1 MCFLYKMT
9 ITLKTKAE
17 TEKNLRFCFENSR
30 HNTEKF
36 FSENVNDAFPS

>member
-9 ITLKTKAE
+9 IALKTKAE
-17 TEKNLRFCFENSR
+17 TEKISAFVFENSR
-30 HNTEKF
+30 QNKENF

>member
-17 TEKNLRFCFENSR
+17 IFFGLRFCFENSR
-30 HNTEKF
+30 QNTEKF